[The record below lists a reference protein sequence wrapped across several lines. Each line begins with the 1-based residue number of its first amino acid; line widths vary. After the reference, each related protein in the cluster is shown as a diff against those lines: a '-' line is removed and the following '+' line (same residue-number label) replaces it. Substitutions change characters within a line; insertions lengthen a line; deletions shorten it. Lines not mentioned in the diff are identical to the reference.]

1 MTNEKQHSSFAVAIS
16 PEFDDDGN
24 WTGAVSAVLEEDV
37 YDDLNSDDL
46 TQIRSVCGMLA
57 ACLPLMEEDPDFL
70 EYIKGFFAA
79 NYTQLIE
86 EIIDDAEAMDKPSF
100 VRSKDG
106 KVITL
111 DFNTK
116 THGSA

>member
-1 MTNEKQHSSFAVAIS
+1 MTEETKQSSFAVALI
-16 PEFDDDGN
+16 PEFNEDGE
-24 WTGAVSAVLEEDV
+24 WSGSVTAHIEEEL
-37 YDDLNSDDL
+37 YSDLNEDQIM
-46 TQIRSVCGMLA
+46 QIRSVCGMMA

-70 EYIKGFFAA
+70 EYVKEFFFN
-79 NYTQLIE
+79 NYEQLVEDIL
-86 EIIDDAEAMDKPSF
+86 AESEDKPSF

>member
-1 MTNEKQHSSFAVAIS
+1 MTDESNHSSFAVALT
-16 PEFDDDGN
+16 PEFDEQGK
-24 WTGAVSAVLEEDV
+24 WTGAVSATLEEDV
-37 YDDLNSDDL
+37 RNDLDADEL
-46 TQIRSVCGMLA
+46 TQIRSVCGMMA
-57 ACLPLMEEDPDFL
+57 ACLPLMEEDEDFL
-70 EYIKGFFAA
+70 EHIKAYFYA
-79 NYTQLIE
+79 NYTQLID
-86 EIIDDAEAMDKPSF
+86 EILDDAEEQAKPSF

>member
-1 MTNEKQHSSFAVAIS
+1 MTDEPNQSSFAVAIT
-16 PEFDDDGN
+16 PEFDEEGK
-24 WTGAVSAVLEEDV
+24 WTGAVSATLEEDV
-37 YDDLNSDDL
+37 CNDLDADEL
-46 TQIRSVCGMLA
+46 LQIRSVCGMLA

-70 EYIKGFFAA
+70 DYIKGYFSS
-79 NYTQLIE
+79 NYTQLID
-86 EIIDDAEAMDKPSF
+86 EILDEAEAESKPNF

>member
-1 MTNEKQHSSFAVAIS
+1 MTDESEHSSFAVALT
-16 PEFDDDGN
+16 PEFDEEGK
-24 WTGAVSAVLEEDV
+24 WTGAVSATLEEDV
-37 YDDLNSDDL
+37 RSDLDAEQL
-46 TQIRSVCGMLA
+46 TQIRSVCGMMA

-70 EYIKGFFAA
+70 EYIKTFFFD
-79 NYTQLIE
+79 NYTQLIDEIYE
-86 EIIDDAEAMDKPSF
+86 EEDAQNKPNF
-100 VRSKDG
+100 VRSDDG

>member
-1 MTNEKQHSSFAVAIS
+1 MTEETKQSSFAVALT
-16 PEFDDDGN
+16 PEFNEDGE
-24 WTGAVSAVLEEDV
+24 WSGSVTAYVEEDLHG
-37 YDDLNSDDL
+37 DLNEEQVL
-46 TQIRSVCGMLA
+46 QIRSVCGMLA

-70 EYIKGFFAA
+70 EYVKEFFFKD
-79 NYTQLIE
+79 YKQLMEDILDE
-86 EIIDDAEAMDKPSF
+86 SEVKPNF

>member
-1 MTNEKQHSSFAVAIS
+1 MTDESNHSSFAVALT
-16 PEFDDDGN
+16 PEFDEQGN
-24 WTGAVSAVLEEDV
+24 WTGAVSATLEEDV
-37 YDDLNSDDL
+37 HNDLNTDEL
-46 TQIRSVCGMLA
+46 TQIRSVCGMMA
-57 ACLPLMEEDPDFL
+57 ACLPLMEEDEDFL
-70 EYIKGFFAA
+70 EYIKGYFSA
-79 NYTQLIE
+79 NYTQLIDEILDEAE
-86 EIIDDAEAMDKPSF
+86 EQDKPSF

>member
-1 MTNEKQHSSFAVAIS
+1 MTIKKQHSSFAVAIS

-24 WTGAVSAVLEEDV
+24 WTGAVTAILEEDV
-37 YDDLNSDDL
+37 HDDLDSEDL

-70 EYIKGFFAA
+70 DYIKGYFSS
-79 NYTQLIE
+79 NYTQLID
-86 EIIDDAEAMDKPSF
+86 EILDEAETESKPTF
-100 VRSKDG
+100 IRSKDG
-106 KVITL
+106 NVITL